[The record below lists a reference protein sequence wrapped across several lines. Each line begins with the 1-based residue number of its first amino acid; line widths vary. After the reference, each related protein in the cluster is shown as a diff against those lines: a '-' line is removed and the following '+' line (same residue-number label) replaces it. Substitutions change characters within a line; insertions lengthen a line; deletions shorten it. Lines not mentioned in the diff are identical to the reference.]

1 MTRAETAYHGDMGE
15 HFAAQATDSVYN
27 AHTDRPA
34 MLKLAGD
41 VRGLRVLDLGC
52 GAGHYAAELLKSGAG
67 QVVGVEGSETLLRAA
82 RERLEGAM
90 GMRHGAVDAHY
101 AHGGEVDA
109 HHGGADAHHDGVVLH
124 LHDLEEPLAFLDDE
138 SFDLVV
144 MALVYH
150 HVDARG
156 QLLAEIRRVLRPG
169 GVLLV
174 STTHP
179 VGDWAYFGDSY
190 FAEERVELPFGEGFS
205 ISYWRMSLEKFL
217 GELLGA
223 GFVLE
228 ELAEPRATEDARSI
242 DPRRYDKTHSRPT
255 FLAVRLRRP

>member
-1 MTRAETAYHGDMGE
+1 MTAETAYHGDMGRQ
-15 HFAAQATDSVYN
+15 FALQATNSVYN

-52 GAGHYAAELLKSGAG
+52 GAGHYAAELLRMGAA

-82 RERLEGAM
+82 QERLEGRA
-90 GMRHGAVDAHY
+90 
-101 AHGGEVDA
+101 
-109 HHGGADAHHDGVVLH
+109 VLH
-124 LHDLEEPLAFLDDE
+124 RHDLEEPLSFLPDQ
-138 SFDLVV
+138 SFDLAV

-150 HVDARG
+150 HIDARG
-156 QLLAEIRRVLRPG
+156 QLLAELRRVVRPG
-169 GVLLV
+169 GTVLV

-179 VGDWAYFGDSY
+179 TSDWTYFGGSY
-190 FAEERVELPFGEGFS
+190 FDAERVQLPFGAGFAL
-205 ISYWRMSLEKFL
+205 SYWRMTLEQFL

-228 ELAEPRATEDARSI
+228 QLTEPRATQQARPV
-242 DPRRYDKTHSRPT
+242 DLRRYDKTHQQPH
-255 FLAVRLRRP
+255 FLAVKLRCP